1 MTHSYLEESPGD
13 RTTQDSPVLPTNVW
27 IPSDDDTSGIMVYWE
42 RRADVFD
49 VVLQLIDPAL
59 VEDGDPGFI
68 VWGTL
73 GPDRPRLPFSLR
85 AEAGSAY
92 VLSGR
97 FEYRLPKEEPAPVDK
112 PPPMDALP
120 PMDDPAAGGEPP
132 PVKGRPPKDA
142 LPPVDAVTAYDAPLR
157 SPPLPQLWLVNAVYP
172 GGRTAA
178 ARIA

>member
-1 MTHSYLEESPGD
+1 MMHSYLEESPDD
-13 RTTQDSPVLPTNVW
+13 RTTQDSPSLPTNVW
-27 IPSDDDTSGIMVYWE
+27 IPSDDDSSGIMVYWE

-59 VEDGDPGFI
+59 LEDGDPGFI
-68 VWGTL
+68 VWETL

-97 FEYRLPKEEPAPVDK
+97 FEYRLPKEDPASVDE
-112 PPPMDALP
+112 PPPIDALP
-120 PMDDPAAGGEPP
+120 PLYDPAAGGEPP
-132 PVKGRPPKDA
+132 PVKDRPPIEA
-142 LPPVDAVTAYDAPLR
+142 LPPVDAVAAYDAPLR
-157 SPPLPQLWLVNAVYP
+157 SPPVPQLWLVNAVYP

-178 ARIA
+178 ARIG